1 MNPTSGNHTPGTRS
15 YSDLVDDWA
24 YSSCLHQLAHTQV
37 SFKGCPYKSTSCDE
51 CLQTF
56 PAIFL
61 LPCINANR
69 RTKDCVGPGMRL
81 MHSWSCWVHV
91 LLENELNSIWT
102 LKIELFV
109 MFYLSNDGRQK
120 IKALITPPSRWV
132 SAPNSY
138 VWVST
143 REQSRWYSQ
152 YLCRLL
158 SSQALLYLHYITLRG
173 TIFSIP
179 GVYKFLVM
187 YKGEALMTLSQN
199 SLGILTA

>member
-1 MNPTSGNHTPGTRS
+1 MNLSLQLKVFAWKSILRESNKWQPYPWYWVLLWPCGWLGI
-15 YSDLVDDWA
+15 L
-24 YSSCLHQLAHTQV
+24 CLHPLAHTQV

-56 PAIFL
+56 PTTFL

-69 RTKDCVGPGMRL
+69 RTKDCVGPGLRL

-102 LKIELFV
+102 LNIELFV

-120 IKALITPPSRWV
+120 IKALITPPSSWV

-143 REQSRWYSQ
+143 WVQM
-152 YLCRLL
+152 
-158 SSQALLYLHYITLRG
+158 
-173 TIFSIP
+173 
-179 GVYKFLVM
+179 V
-187 YKGEALMTLSQN
+187 
-199 SLGILTA
+199 